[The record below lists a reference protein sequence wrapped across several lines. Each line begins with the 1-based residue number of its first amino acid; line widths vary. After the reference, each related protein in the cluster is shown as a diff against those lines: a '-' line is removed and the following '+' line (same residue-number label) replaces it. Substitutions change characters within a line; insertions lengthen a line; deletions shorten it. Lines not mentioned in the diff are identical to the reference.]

1 MWIPRAVW
9 EKMREDMTH
18 QVQTQAGLSNRVDAL
33 RQTLDVLTKAIQDK
47 KKKPAV
53 KKKAKRR

>member
-9 EKMREDMTH
+9 EKMRENMTH

-47 KKKPAV
+47 KKPKPAKR
-53 KKKAKRR
+53 KKR